1 MLIYN
6 NHYIFEVWTRE
17 LCMKNSDG
25 DGKTNGQEL
34 GDPHCTWTK
43 GEIPTHTN
51 GLSHPGKNNCVL

>member
-1 MLIYN
+1 
-6 NHYIFEVWTRE
+6 
-17 LCMKNSDG
+17 MKDSDG

-51 GLSHPGKNNCVL
+51 GLSHPGKFSEDSNNHVTP